1 MICIATKNNEA
12 YVITIVK
19 FCGKLFLRQGFGINF
34 VIHGAKVMK
43 ELRWNISCVFSLNFF
58 INICLVGK
66 KQTYQLVPTSQ
77 KTIII
82 IVAFRSRHGVAS
94 RNEMIVTSNSCK
106 G

>member
-1 MICIATKNNEA
+1 MIFVATKSNEA

-19 FCGKLFLRQGFGINF
+19 FCGKLFSRQGFGPTF

-43 ELRWNISCVFSLNFF
+43 KLRWHNSCVSSLRIF
-58 INICLVGK
+58 IKICLVGK
-66 KQTYQLVPTSQ
+66 KETYQLVPTSQ

-82 IVAFRSRHGVAS
+82 IIAFRLHGVAN
-94 RNEMIVTSNSCK
+94 RNEVIVISSSCK

>member
-1 MICIATKNNEA
+1 
-12 YVITIVK
+12 V
-19 FCGKLFLRQGFGINF
+19 
-34 VIHGAKVMK
+34 
-43 ELRWNISCVFSLNFF
+43 SSLNFF

-82 IVAFRSRHGVAS
+82 IVAFRLRDGVAS
-94 RNEMIVTSNSCK
+94 RNEMILTSNSCK